1 MWGLFKL
8 GSVVCNFAVKFAYQ
22 GNRVI
27 MDTETTIDGDTH
39 VRRFFASATDTHDE
53 PNVSREMMHDTAEG
67 EHPISELQLDALSGR
82 KAEAKRKRQG
92 RWWFK
97 IRKSAKIEDEWY
109 KTERAYRKAVEACR
123 IEQNIDRVQDNLRK
137 AVAGA
142 IATLELA
149 GEKDF
154 SPVEVEQLYDYLD
167 SSAVTCREAVNRAR
181 RLLNE
186 LGKKAP
192 LQVNLWYIETRTDD
206 R

>member
-1 MWGLFKL
+1 
-8 GSVVCNFAVKFAYQ
+8 
-22 GNRVI
+22 
-27 MDTETTIDGDTH
+27 MDTETTIDRDTH

-53 PNVSREMMHDTAEG
+53 PNVSREMVYDTAEG
-67 EHPISELQLDALSGR
+67 EHPVSQLQLDAMSGP
-82 KAEAKRKRQG
+82 KAEAKRKRQD

-97 IRKSAKIEDEWY
+97 ISKSAKIEDEWY

-123 IEQNIDRVQDNLRK
+123 IEQDIDRVQDHLRK

-142 IATLELA
+142 IATLKRA
-149 GEKDF
+149 GENDF
-154 SPVEVEQLYDYLD
+154 SLVDVDQLYAYLD
-167 SSAVTCREAVNRAR
+167 SPAVTCKEAVDRAR

-192 LQVNLWYIETRTDD
+192 LEANLWYIETRTAD